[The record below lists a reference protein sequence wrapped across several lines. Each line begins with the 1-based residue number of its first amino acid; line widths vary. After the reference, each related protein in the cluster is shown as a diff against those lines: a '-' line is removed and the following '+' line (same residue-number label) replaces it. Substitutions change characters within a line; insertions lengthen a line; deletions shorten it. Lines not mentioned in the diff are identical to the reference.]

1 MTNFR
6 DHLLQYAN
14 DNTFLS
20 KPELWKAFLG
30 AMAEAHERDLNLLM
44 EQARAEQAQQRD
56 SLKEDLERI
65 GKTMQNDNK
74 NKGLSLKDL
83 KPDKFESNKKS
94 KQSFKQWSD
103 DLKEWT
109 KKIDADYEKM
119 LKVTQEMQE
128 WKEDEWKNQLI
139 REGVQ
144 TQKIDENDHQFLI
157 ILRRFTEGEAREV
170 VDTVNSGGEAWYRLH
185 DRFYPKT
192 AIGATGIVNRLVEVK
207 RPQNISESYQRL
219 TEIRSLIQEF
229 KRQSPLEPLPTA
241 MVKAAYMRVVPENYK
256 RGLEMQVDVDRC
268 SARAIEDK
276 NMQFIRS
283 N

>member
-1 MTNFR
+1 M
-6 DHLLQYAN
+6 
-14 DNTFLS
+14 
-20 KPELWKAFLG
+20 
-30 AMAEAHERDLNLLM
+30 
-44 EQARAEQAQQRD
+44 
-56 SLKEDLERI
+56 
-65 GKTMQNDNK
+65 
-74 NKGLSLKDL
+74 
-83 KPDKFESNKKS
+83 
-94 KQSFKQWSD
+94 
-103 DLKEWT
+103 

-170 VDTVNSGGEAWYRLH
+170 VDTVKSGGEAWYRLH

-219 TEIRSLIQEF
+219 TEIRSLIQDF

-241 MVKAAYMRVVPENYK
+241 MVKAAYMRVVPENYT

-268 SARAIEDK
+268 SAQAIEDK
-276 NMQFIRS
+276 IMQLIRS
-283 N
+283 NPTGQVSMDTSVLQPMGANHKGHEPECAAHPNYYHEKQRLNNFDRDS